1 MSQITLSS
9 VIADYIANRK
19 ATRIEAIEKE
29 FEKERQSLRD
39 DPDSLAARKAE
50 QSLLV
55 HAESEKYVAANWL
68 DDAAKRA
75 KQIMLVTHAPKFTHG
90 DAKGAGI
97 FANLSS
103 VVGEYVGTS
112 VLSTLTVDVI
122 GNAAALDVANLLL
135 LETSGVRLVDALAQ
149 DDVSPLRPFARNE
162 EQLTSWLN
170 GFRQAL
176 ESNELSTHRLSKQL
190 YFPTENGYHIIGPL
204 FATSF
209 AHAIYECVEEARFSD
224 AAKTARTARRE
235 KKYHETAVRD
245 FPGLAVQTFGGTK
258 PQNVSLLNSR
268 RRGKAY
274 LLNCQPP
281 NWRSKARPPE
291 HDYAFWSQFGYH
303 VRHIVRELKDFLI
316 SIVDSEST
324 LDLRQ
329 RRAALI
335 AELVSELHQFS
346 ARVRLFPSGWSR
358 GTLLSE
364 AMSIW
369 LDPYRQDEAFL
380 IARDRHGWEHE
391 VGTHFARWLNEKLQN
406 EHLQMKDSEYQSW
419 TKLLTRELRLFTGDL
434 GVTL

>member
-1 MSQITLSS
+1 MNQITLSS

-19 ATRIEAIEKE
+19 ATRIEALEKE
-29 FEKERQSLRD
+29 FEKERQFLKND
-39 DPDSLAARKAE
+39 LDALAARTAE

-55 HAESEKYVAANWL
+55 HEETEKYVPANWL

-97 FANLSS
+97 FANSSS

-112 VLSTLTVDVI
+112 VLSTLSVDVI

-162 EQLTSWLN
+162 EQLASWLN

-176 ESNELSTHRLSKQL
+176 DSNELSTHRLSKQL
-190 YFPTENGYHIIGPL
+190 YFPVGNGYHLIAPL

-209 AHAIYECVEEARFSD
+209 AHAVYERVEEARFGVV
-224 AAKTARTARRE
+224 AKIARTARRE

-291 HDYAFWSQFGYH
+291 HDHAFWSQFGYH

-324 LDLRQ
+324 IGLRQ

-346 ARVRLFPSGWSR
+346 ARVRLIPSGWSSA
-358 GTLLSE
+358 TSLSE
-364 AMSIW
+364 AMSLW
-369 LDPYRQDEAFL
+369 LDPYRQDDAFL
-380 IARDRHGWEHE
+380 ILRDRLDWQHE
-391 VGTHFARWLNEKLQN
+391 VGTRFARWLNEKLQH
-406 EHLQMKDSEYQSW
+406 EHLQMKDSEYESW
-419 TKLLTRELRLFTGDL
+419 SKLLTRELRLFTGDL
-434 GVTL
+434 EVLL